1 MPPEAIAVGLPKY
14 DSGMTSGSGRSGK
27 VRKTLT
33 LDPEVVAA
41 LGDDPAA
48 LSTIVN
54 AILLREIQHR
64 AGRAALERFLDRL
77 DSEEGPPDPEMVER
91 FRRLLA

>member
-1 MPPEAIAVGLPKY
+1 M
-14 DSGMTSGSGRSGK
+14 SGK

-48 LSTIVN
+48 LSATVN
-54 AILLREIQHR
+54 AILLAEIERRER
-64 AGRAALERFLDRL
+64 RAALGSFVEKLEAEF
-77 DSEEGPPDPEMVER
+77 GAPDPAEVER